1 MARVNWNLARRV
13 HQLLLLTALILIWGV
28 AATSIFMAN
37 ASVPMLETEPGH
49 SFHPLPLESPLA
61 GAPALRAPAT
71 AEDAARALAAAQLPE
86 LQRLLRLRPSS
97 LSATQK
103 AEYAAALRTALHE
116 LLPDAPTDGDMAP
129 VQSRQRQ
136 DRAPAQ
142 SQQRQDRAP
151 AQSQQHQDRAPAQS
165 QQHQPTHPSGAGA
178 DVAPHP
184 VDAPRQTHGADMAH
198 ATAASLTALGEE
210 GERTASEEGGGAE
223 S

>member
-61 GAPALRAPAT
+61 GAPALRAPAM

-129 VQSRQRQ
+129 VQSR
-136 DRAPAQ
+136 
-142 SQQRQDRAP
+142 QRQDRAP

-210 GERTASEEGGGAE
+210 GERTASEEGERTASEEGGGAE